1 MKKFTMKLAF
11 GTYENCYFVKNK
23 FVNSKAMRLSIWDDD
38 GPVCTVNVNANG
50 IPEGSIAVKT
60 WAENEGLDKALQA
73 IGLIG
78 TEPIGFA
85 VLGGAAP
92 VFKLNENVLEEYC

>member
-1 MKKFTMKLAF
+1 
-11 GTYENCYFVKNK
+11 
-23 FVNSKAMRLSIWDDD
+23 MRLSVWNDD
-38 GPVCTVNVNANG
+38 GPVCTVNVNAND

-60 WAENEGLDKALQA
+60 WSENEGLDKAMQA

-85 VLGGAAP
+85 VSGGGAS
-92 VFKLNENVLEEYC
+92 VFKLNKNVLEEYR

>member
-1 MKKFTMKLAF
+1 MKLAY

-23 FVNSKAMRLSIWDDD
+23 FANSKAMRLSVWNDD

-60 WAENEGLDKALQA
+60 WSENEGLDKAMQA

-85 VLGGAAP
+85 VSGGGAS
-92 VFKLNENVLEEYC
+92 VFKLNENVLEEYR